1 MHTWLRIWATAN
13 VTREM
18 FVVGGGSSSVVGTTE
33 PPKLLLIIAN
43 HIRVQVSYFVPSLF
57 PCSSFL

>member
-18 FVVGGGSSSVVGTTE
+18 FVVRGGSSSVVGTTK
-33 PPKLLLIIAN
+33 PLKLLLRI
-43 HIRVQVSYFVPSLF
+43 QVSYFVPSLF